1 MAEGGMRKR
10 GGGGQTAS
18 TVVDDHHPD
27 DEEDSKP
34 LLDGD
39 TGGGKGHAVSGA
51 GLTAYRGMIVE
62 QAGKY
67 WSMAQE
73 KMKDVDMG
81 PVYQYWSALRD
92 WLSEVPE
99 MARKNLP
106 DSVTAYFPLPKTP
119 ELTPEQEERLIA
131 FIEKNVGIP
140 YTHEEHFDELMEL
153 WNLSFP
159 NSEHKP
165 EQSDRE
171 WKRLGFQGDNP
182 ATDFRAAGVLPVRCL
197 SHFAQMYPDKYQEVL
212 KRSHGTCVEDS
223 FPFACAAINLSH
235 LLTDAMKLK
244 NHSEPPNTD
253 PAAAHMRA
261 MFGLMLEHDANAFQE
276 LVCIV
281 FMALDDEWVRTHA
294 TYMTFPIVL
303 KTIREKTHSALRHP
317 SSNSCAAFARRMN
330 VNLYGAVS
338 EP

>member
-92 WLSEVPE
+92 WLSE
-99 MARKNLP
+99 
-106 DSVTAYFPLPKTP
+106 
-119 ELTPEQEERLIA
+119 
-131 FIEKNVGIP
+131 
-140 YTHEEHFDELMEL
+140 
-153 WNLSFP
+153 
-159 NSEHKP
+159 
-165 EQSDRE
+165 
-171 WKRLGFQGDNP
+171 
-182 ATDFRAAGVLPVRCL
+182 
-197 SHFAQMYPDKYQEVL
+197 
-212 KRSHGTCVEDS
+212 
-223 FPFACAAINLSH
+223 
-235 LLTDAMKLK
+235 
-244 NHSEPPNTD
+244 
-253 PAAAHMRA
+253 
-261 MFGLMLEHDANAFQE
+261 
-276 LVCIV
+276 
-281 FMALDDEWVRTHA
+281 
-294 TYMTFPIVL
+294 
-303 KTIREKTHSALRHP
+303 
-317 SSNSCAAFARRMN
+317 
-330 VNLYGAVS
+330 
-338 EP
+338 